1 MDSMIRVQ
9 SISRIDY
16 ETLLVNDELHLCY
29 SLKGNVVQ
37 TCYHHYHSLSEF
49 LVSGNSFFLT
59 NHPCKV

>member
-1 MDSMIRVQ
+1 MKKIDS
-9 SISRIDY
+9 

-29 SLKGNVVQ
+29 SLKENVVQ